1 VGRDRDQARLRC
13 ALSRAHAG
21 PSLKPFRF
29 EIPRRLAANNAA
41 LDEYEA
47 KVSQGADRAL
57 AFVRQYRNPAAPNPP
72 PIAPEVAAPP
82 PAEEPPV
89 FTDVSSPVLA
99 PDETSGGFAPIIAGE
114 FVLPGVDDAPATDG

>member
-1 VGRDRDQARLRC
+1 MTDQSLDLDLAEVEREGQKLVDENIDLR
-13 ALSRAHAG
+13 A
-21 PSLKPFRF
+21 
-29 EIPRRLAANNAA
+29 RLAANNAA

-99 PDETSGGFAPIIAGE
+99 PDETSGGFAPIIAEE
-114 FVLPGVDDAPATDG
+114 FVLPGVDDAPATDDAG